1 MSDRNAFAA
10 FAMQALIEHQPELV
24 NSGVNDDHQLNL
36 IAWQAFRIAD
46 AMVKEGRVQ
55 EVKHGDA

>member
-10 FAMQALIEHQPELV
+10 FAMQALIKHQPELIK
-24 NSGVNDDHQLNL
+24 SGAHDDYQLGL

-55 EVKHGDA
+55 EVNHGDA

>member
-1 MSDRNAFAA
+1 MSDLNAFAA
-10 FAMQALIEHQPELV
+10 FAMQALIKHLPDLLDV
-24 NSGVNDDHQLNL
+24 DPNDPYEYRSL
-36 IAWQAFRIAD
+36 AWRAFRIAD